1 MERTI
6 AVEEGLKTLKNLLES
21 KGYQVVGLKTN
32 LPVDAA
38 VVTGMDNNLMNQQNL
53 VYEVPVINAAGRG
66 AAEVVAELERKLL
79 H

>member
-1 MERTI
+1 MERTV
-6 AVEEGLKTLKNLLES
+6 AVEEGLTSLKNLLEE
-21 KGYQVVGLKTN
+21 KGFQVVGLKTN

-53 VYEVPVINAAGRG
+53 VYEVPVVNAAGRG
-66 AAEVVAELERKLL
+66 AADVVAELERKLV

>member
-1 MERTI
+1 MEKTI
-6 AVEEGLKTLKNLLES
+6 AVEEGLTNLKKLLLQ
-21 KGYQVVGLKTN
+21 KGYQVVGLKTS

-53 VYEVPVINAAGRG
+53 VYEVPVINATGMTAP
-66 AAEVVAELERKLL
+66 EVVSELERKLV

>member
-1 MERTI
+1 MEKTV
-6 AVEEGLKTLKNLLES
+6 AVEEGLTSLKNLLLQ
-21 KGYQVVGLKTN
+21 KGYHVVGLKAS

-53 VYEVPVINAAGRG
+53 VYEVPVIDATGLT
-66 AAEVVAELERKLL
+66 AAEVVSELERKLV

>member
-6 AVEEGLKTLKNLLES
+6 AVEEGLTSLKNLLEE
-21 KGYQVVGLKTN
+21 KGFQVVGLKTS

-53 VYEVPVINAAGRG
+53 VYEVPVVNASGRS
-66 AAEVVAELERKLL
+66 AAEVVAELESKLV

>member
-6 AVEEGLKTLKNLLES
+6 AVEEGLTSLKNLLEE
-21 KGYQVVGLKTN
+21 KGFQVVGLKTS

-53 VYEVPVINAAGRG
+53 VYEVPVVNASGRS
-66 AAEVVAELERKLL
+66 ASEVVAELESKLV

>member
-6 AVEEGLKTLKNLLES
+6 AVEEGLTSLKNLLQK
-21 KGYQVVGLKTN
+21 KGYNVVGLKTN

-38 VVTGMDNNLMNQQNL
+38 VVTGMDSSIMNQQNL
-53 VYEVPVINAAGRG
+53 VFEIPVINARGRNDVEV
-66 AAEVVAELERKLL
+66 AEELERKMI

>member
-6 AVEEGLKTLKNLLES
+6 AVEEGLTSLKNLLEE
-21 KGYQVVGLKTN
+21 KGFQVVGLKTS

-53 VYEVPVINAAGRG
+53 VYEVPVVNASGRS
-66 AAEVVAELERKLL
+66 ASEVVAELERKLV

>member
-6 AVEEGLKTLKNLLES
+6 AVEEGLSDLKNLLED
-21 KGYQVVGLKTN
+21 KGYQVVGLKTS

-53 VYEVPVINAAGRG
+53 VYEVPVVNAAGRDAG
-66 AAEVVAELERKLL
+66 EVVEELERKLV

>member
-1 MERTI
+1 MDRTI
-6 AVEEGLKTLKNLLES
+6 AVEEGLTALKNLLEH

-38 VVTGMDNNLMNQQNL
+38 VVTGMDTNLMNQQNL
-53 VYEVPVINAAGRG
+53 VYEVPVINAAGRD
-66 AAEVVAELERKLL
+66 AEEVVAELERKMI

>member
-6 AVEEGLKTLKNLLES
+6 AVEEGLTSLRNLLQER
-21 KGYQVVGLKTN
+21 GYNVVGLKTN

-38 VVTGMDNNLMNQQNL
+38 VVTGMDSNIMNQQNL
-53 VYEVPVINAAGRG
+53 VFEIPVINARGRNDV
-66 AAEVVAELERKLL
+66 EVAEELARKLV